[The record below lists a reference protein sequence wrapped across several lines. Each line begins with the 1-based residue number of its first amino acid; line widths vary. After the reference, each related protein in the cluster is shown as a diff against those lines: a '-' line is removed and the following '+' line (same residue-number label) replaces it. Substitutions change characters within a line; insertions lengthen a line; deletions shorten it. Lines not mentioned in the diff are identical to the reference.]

1 MYQLSN
7 LNRFIVLLF
16 ILTVSTTFSQS
27 KYKTTDSREIT
38 KKLGEYT
45 TSSKSSLSENLF
57 DIPKFSHTASLYKII
72 NFEELIKN
80 EEMVTV
86 FISDNNAFAH
96 LSEKERKGLLS
107 ASNKEQLK
115 EIVSY
120 YIIPGRVDEHSIRKA
135 ISDGNGSASFRT
147 LNGKTIRFLLEDY
160 QIYLYTDNGSKS
172 KLMETNFRHNKGFF
186 HLTDGFAIPQ
196 K

>member
-1 MYQLSN
+1 MQHLINSN
-7 LNRFIVLLF
+7 RLIVILF

-27 KYKTTDSREIT
+27 KYKTTDAREIS
-38 KKLGEYT
+38 KSMGEYIT
-45 TSSKSSLSENLF
+45 NSNLSLSENLF
-57 DIPKFSHTASLYKII
+57 NIPTFSHTASLYKII
-72 NFEELIKN
+72 NFEELIEN

-96 LSEKERKGLLS
+96 LSDKERKALLS
-107 ASNKEQLK
+107 ESNKEHLK

-120 YIIPGRVDEHSIRKA
+120 YVIPGRVDEHSIQKA

-147 LNGKTIRFLLEDY
+147 LNGKTVRLLLEDN
-160 QIYLYTDNGSKS
+160 QIYLYADKGSKS
-172 KLMETNFRHNKGFF
+172 KLMETNFRHSKGFF

-196 K
+196 